1 MQLPEEVVRQ
11 LLMHFSR
18 LTGTRLSSLQDL
30 ADLPSSTLLE
40 LARILPDNFLPALV
54 GMLKGAGPGVFQKLL
69 GEHEEEYRELS
80 EEFFSRYSRI
90 VLEPEDLEACNP
102 LFLYLPKETL
112 NDLVLVESRRS
123 FFLRQEIAVI
133 NEWMWELFGLGP
145 FAADAQEEAWEV
157 LWNHLLR
164 SKP

>member
-30 ADLPSSTLLE
+30 AELPSHTLLE
-40 LARILPDNFLPALV
+40 LARVLPDNFLPALV

-80 EEFFSRYSRI
+80 EEFFVRYSRI

-112 NDLVLVESRRS
+112 NDLVLVESRQS

-164 SKP
+164 SRT

>member
-18 LTGTRLSSLQDL
+18 LTGTRLSSLKDL
-30 ADLPSSTLLE
+30 AELPSHTLLE

-69 GEHEEEYRELS
+69 GEHEEEHRELS
-80 EEFFSRYSRI
+80 EEFFERYSRI
-90 VLEPEDLEACNP
+90 VLEPEDMGTCNP

-112 NDLVLVESRRS
+112 NDLVLVESRQS
-123 FFLRQEIAVI
+123 FFLRQEIATI

-145 FAADAQEEAWEV
+145 FSPDEQENAWNV

-164 SKP
+164 ENS